1 MHGIVAY
8 SLLSLMY
15 AKKIHQFLSTLE
27 RSIRQK
33 IGSFIE
39 RGIRNVPVPIGKRRR
54 SLSSSSSN
62 WSGMDRTDTRASA
75 SHRHLRH
82 FTGSGHGSLD
92 YNPGGRGLAPPKL
105 PSIYFG
111 VIQWRAGGGGCT
123 PLCIN
128 LYSPRNG
135 SNTKKHN
142 NTSININKTKATTK
156 CITSK

>member
-8 SLLSLMY
+8 SLLFLMY

-27 RSIRQK
+27 RCIRQK

-82 FTGSGHGSLD
+82 FTGSGATQTPQHIFWCD
-92 YNPGGRGLAPPKL
+92 TMACRRRGLYA
-105 PSIYFG
+105 
-111 VIQWRAGGGGCT
+111 A
-123 PLCIN
+123 
-128 LYSPRNG
+128 LYKSLFTEKR
-135 SNTKKHN
+135 
-142 NTSININKTKATTK
+142 
-156 CITSK
+156 